1 MSTRGCKT
9 VCGKRSINYHN
20 EAVRSLEQEI
30 AILQKRIDAAYVD
43 KIDGRIPEAFWKDQS
58 DRWLKEKIDA
68 ASKLLIHQ
76 KSDAHYL
83 KSARIV
89 LELLNKAYDLF
100 MKQDSSEKRKLVN
113 ILFSNSS
120 FDGKTLEFNLKSPF
134 DSVMECKKS
143 ANWGE

>member
-1 MSTRGCKT
+1 M
-9 VCGKRSINYHN
+9 
-20 EAVRSLEQEI
+20 
-30 AILQKRIDAAYVD
+30 QKRIDAAYVD

-89 LELLNKAYDLF
+89 LELSNKAYDLS
-100 MKQDSSEKRKLVN
+100 MKQDLSEKRKLVN
-113 ILFSNSS
+113 ILLSNSS
-120 FDGKTLEFNLKSPF
+120 FDGKPLEFNLRSPF
-134 DSVMECKKS
+134 DNVMEYKKS
-143 ANWGE
+143 ANWGG